1 MVWCPRSK
9 LCYYVLFFSLRKQ
22 RVQFSNGKAGEKI
35 WSICQSS
42 GKFGRSY
49 PNRRPMV
56 WLPNTCA
63 TKKIYRSNPQF
74 VALATTFSSLPSN
87 TWIWAWVCH
96 LHFIAS
102 PPILPSF
109 SALKMAA
116 SHALKMLHSGWT
128 TDIYSTLSLRLVHPK
143 PSIPSFLFLLWKCIV
158 LFLFFHQCDSLN
170 NLCNISASFCS

>member
-35 WSICQSS
+35 WSIWQSS

-74 VALATTFSSLPSN
+74 LAMATTFSSLPSN

-102 PPILPSF
+102 PPILPSILSSENGGF
-109 SALKMAA
+109 SCFEDA
-116 SHALKMLHSGWT
+116 
-128 TDIYSTLSLRLVHPK
+128 SLRMNNRYLLYPVLKVSAPQTFHSLVFVSSLK
-143 PSIPSFLFLLWKCIV
+143 VYCSFSFLSSMWFSEQPL
-158 LFLFFHQCDSLN
+158 
-170 NLCNISASFCS
+170 